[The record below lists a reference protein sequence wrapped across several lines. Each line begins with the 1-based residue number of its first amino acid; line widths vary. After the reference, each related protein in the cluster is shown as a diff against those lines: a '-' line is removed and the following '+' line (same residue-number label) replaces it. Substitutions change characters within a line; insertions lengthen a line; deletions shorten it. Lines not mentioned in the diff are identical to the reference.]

1 MKTAAL
7 SAAFALTASMAAGIG
22 AMVSSS
28 LALAQEQ
35 RFVTI
40 GTGVVTG
47 LYYPVGGAICRL
59 VNRSRAQHNIRCAVE
74 ATDGSVFN
82 LTALRGG
89 EMEMAIVQ
97 SDWQYHAYKG
107 TARFRDDGPFKGLRS
122 VLGLHGEPF
131 TVVARAGAGIET
143 FQDLKGKRV
152 NIGPDG
158 SGGRVMLD
166 SVLKAMSWT
175 VLDFS
180 LASELPAPEQTNA
193 LCGNRVDAIV
203 MAGGHP
209 SGAVQEAASTC
220 SVTLVNVSGRAI
232 QRLIDDSPW
241 LASTII
247 PGGLYPGVPKD
258 TETFGVKA
266 TLVSSASV
274 DADIVYE
281 VVKTVFESL
290 GEFKVLH
297 PALQGL
303 EKATMVKDGLAAP
316 LHEGAK
322 RYFKEAGLR

>member
-7 SAAFALTASMAAGIG
+7 GAAFALTAWIC
-22 AMVSSS
+22 AMVS
-28 LALAQEQ
+28 AVPAPAQE
-35 RFVTI
+35 RSFVTI

-47 LYYPVGGAICRL
+47 LYYPAGGAICRL
-59 VNRSRAQHNIRCAVE
+59 VNRSRAQRNIRCAVE

-107 TARFRDDGPFKGLRS
+107 TARFRDEGPFKGLRS
-122 VLGLHGEPF
+122 VFGLHGEPF
-131 TVVARAGAGIET
+131 TVVARAEAGIET

-158 SGGRVMLD
+158 SGGRAMLET
-166 SVLKAMSWT
+166 VLKAFSWT
-175 VLDFS
+175 VRDFS
-180 LASELPAPEQTNA
+180 LASELPVSEQTNA
-193 LCGNRVDAIV
+193 LCDNRVDAIIL
-203 MAGGHP
+203 AGGHP

-220 SVTLVNVSGRAI
+220 SITLVNVSGRAI

-241 LASTII
+241 LASAII

-258 TETFGVKA
+258 TETFGPKA
-266 TLVSSASV
+266 TLVSSTDV

-281 VVKTVFESL
+281 VVRTVFESL
-290 GEFKVLH
+290 EEFKALH
-297 PALQGL
+297 PVLRGL
-303 EKATMVKDGLAAP
+303 EKEAMVKDGLPAP

>member
-7 SAAFALTASMAAGIG
+7 RAAFALTVWIGVLIFAAP
-22 AMVSSS
+22 VP
-28 LALAQEQ
+28 AQEQ

-40 GTGVVTG
+40 GTGAVTG

-74 ATDGSVFN
+74 STDGSVFN

-122 VLGLHGEPF
+122 VFGLHGEPF
-131 TVVARAGAGIET
+131 TVVARAEAGIDT

-158 SGGRVMLD
+158 SGGRTMLE
-166 SVLKAMSWT
+166 SVLKALSWT
-175 VLDFS
+175 VRDFS

-193 LCGNRVDAIV
+193 LCDNRVDAIIL
-203 MAGGHP
+203 AGGHP
-209 SGAVQEAASTC
+209 SGAVQEVASTC
-220 SVTLVNVSGRAI
+220 SITLVSVSGHAI

-247 PGGLYPGVPKD
+247 PGGLYSGVPKD
-258 TETFGVKA
+258 TETFGPKA
-266 TLVSSASV
+266 TLVSSTGV
-274 DADIVYE
+274 DADTVYE
-281 VVKTVFESL
+281 VVRAVFESL
-290 GEFKVLH
+290 EEFKNLH
-297 PALQGL
+297 PALRGL
-303 EKATMVKDGLAAP
+303 EKETMVKDGLP
-316 LHEGAK
+316 
-322 RYFKEAGLR
+322 

>member
-7 SAAFALTASMAAGIG
+7 GAAFALIAWIG
-22 AMVSSS
+22 AMVS
-28 LALAQEQ
+28 AVPAPAQEQ

-40 GTGVVTG
+40 GTGAVTG
-47 LYYPVGGAICRL
+47 LYYPSGGAICRL

-107 TARFRDDGPFKGLRS
+107 TARFRDDGPFKDLRS
-122 VLGLHGEPF
+122 VFGLHGEPF
-131 TVVARAGAGIET
+131 TIVARAEAGIVN

-152 NIGPDG
+152 NIGPEG
-158 SGGRVMLD
+158 SGGRAMLD
-166 SVLKAMSWT
+166 SVLKAQGWT
-175 VLDFS
+175 VRDFAV
-180 LASELPAPEQTNA
+180 ASELPAPEQADA
-193 LCGNRVDAIV
+193 LCDNRVDAIIL
-203 MAGGHP
+203 AGGHP
-209 SGAVQEAASTC
+209 SGAVQEAASAC
-220 SVTLVNVSGRAI
+220 SITLANVSGRAI
-232 QRLIDDSPW
+232 RRLIDDSPW
-241 LASTII
+241 LASTVI
-247 PGGLYPGVPKD
+247 PGGLYPGVLKD

-266 TLVSSASV
+266 TLVSSTDV
-274 DADIVYE
+274 DADTVDEAIR
-281 VVKTVFESL
+281 TVFESL
-290 GEFKVLH
+290 DDFKALH

-303 EKATMVKDGLAAP
+303 EKESMVKEGLPAP